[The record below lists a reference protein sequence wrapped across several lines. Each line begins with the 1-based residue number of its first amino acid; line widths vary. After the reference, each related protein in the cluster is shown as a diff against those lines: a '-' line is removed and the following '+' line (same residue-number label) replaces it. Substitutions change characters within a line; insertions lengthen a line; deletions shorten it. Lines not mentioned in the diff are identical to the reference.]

1 MWSLAAAETIL
12 SPAGWV
18 ERLAPVTRSHA
29 DMAFFRMTAWCS
41 DPSSIPC
48 AVDFHLVEPDEAP
61 PPEDMAA
68 PAELVVPPTVKT
80 RVFPLLIHVT
90 RTVDYRRRPALSG
103 VADDSIDAG
112 GSGPTPG
119 WPTTRRYEYDAG
131 LPDSVSSGP
140 NADVRISPAGDG
152 SGGSRTLR
160 LGPRMTS
167 PTTLVPTQKHK
178 SKRRKRGGRK
188 VRARLADSVVVDR
201 GTAGTHVV
209 QKRQERTVLNK
220 AESLVVV
227 GSRGSGA
234 DRSG

>member
-119 WPTTRRYEYDAG
+119 WPTTDG
-131 LPDSVSSGP
+131 TSTMPDS
-140 NADVRISPAGDG
+140 RIP
-152 SGGSRTLR
+152 SR
-160 LGPRMTS
+160 
-167 PTTLVPTQKHK
+167 
-178 SKRRKRGGRK
+178 
-188 VRARLADSVVVDR
+188 RARTPTSASHRPAMAPAVHGLSGLVR
-201 GTAGTHVV
+201 G
-209 QKRQERTVLNK
+209 
-220 AESLVVV
+220 
-227 GSRGSGA
+227 
-234 DRSG
+234 